1 MSVTWEHVLDD
12 CEARLDAAGAAIEQR
27 GVPALAPFVEPDLD
41 EPMPALLADRARDLL
56 TRSAELEERLAGEL
70 ERIRSELRRLPRMP
84 AAAREARFDA
94 QA

>member
-1 MSVTWEHVLDD
+1 MSVTWERVLDD
-12 CEARLDAAGAAIEQR
+12 CEARIDAAGAVIGRRA
-27 GVPALAPFVEPDLD
+27 APELTPFAAPEL
-41 EPMPALLADRARDLL
+41 EAPMPELLADRARDLL
-56 TRSAELEERLAGEL
+56 TRGVELEDQLAREL